1 MMIKLNELENII
13 IDEIRKIPKLPLSFL
28 LSGGLD
34 SSLILAFLRKI
45 YPDLPIATFVLAN
58 TNEHPDLINAREIA
72 KLFSTIHTEIVLSD
86 NDVVKFSNEFNKI
99 KKSDLKGDM
108 NWFILFSYAKSF
120 SNVIVT
126 GDGGDECFGGYWL
139 HKYPLGHKE
148 TGNIKV
154 FSEIHSAPR
163 EHLSEMF
170 NMGFRDFLFK
180 EKSQKE
186 DYKAVWEYYIKT
198 IYSKQIDPL
207 LYIANNLGVKI
218 YSPLFSDKIVEFMRG
233 LSYKERIDKKIE
245 KELALK
251 YLPESVVH
259 RKKLALNVALNYN

>member
-1 MMIKLNELENII
+1 MIKLLENII
-13 IDEIRKIPKLPLSFL
+13 IDEIRKIPKLSLSFL

-58 TNEHPDLINAREIA
+58 TDEHPDLINAREIA
-72 KLFSTIHTEIVLSD
+72 KLFGTIHTEIVLSD
-86 NDVVKFSNEFNKI
+86 NDVIKFSNEFNKI

-148 TGNIKV
+148 NGAIKS
-154 FSEIHSAPR
+154 FEEIHPKPK
-163 EHLSEMF
+163 EHLK
-170 NMGFRDFLFK
+170 NMVVLGFRDFYFK
-180 EKSQKE
+180 NKSDEE
-186 DYKAVWEYYIKT
+186 DYRTVWEYYVAMLTPEHIDIMSYISDHFNIK
-198 IYSKQIDPL
+198 
-207 LYIANNLGVKI
+207 V
-218 YSPLFSDKIVEFMRG
+218 YSPLCSDKLISFMRH
-233 LSYKERIDKKIE
+233 LSYTKKIGKNLE
-245 KELALK
+245 KELASK

-259 RKKLALNVALNYN
+259 RKKLALNAALEL

>member
-1 MMIKLNELENII
+1 MIKLNELENII

-58 TNEHPDLINAREIA
+58 TDEHPDLINAREIA
-72 KLFSTIHTEIVLSD
+72 KLFDTIHTEIVLSD

-99 KKSDLKGDM
+99 KKSDLKGDV

-148 TGNIKV
+148 NGAIKS
-154 FSEIHSAPR
+154 FKEIHSKPK
-163 EHLSEMF
+163 EHLK
-170 NMGFRDFLFK
+170 NMVTLGFRDFYFK
-180 EKSQKE
+180 NKSDEE
-186 DYKAVWEYYIKT
+186 DYRTVWEYYVAMLIPEHIDIRSYISDHFNIK
-198 IYSKQIDPL
+198 
-207 LYIANNLGVKI
+207 V
-218 YSPLFSDKIVEFMRG
+218 YSPLCSDKLISFMRY
-233 LSYKERIDKKIE
+233 LSYTKKIGKNLE

-259 RKKLALNVALNYN
+259 RKKLALNIALEL